1 MFRQNQERLGS
12 AEELAGRM
20 NRPKKHKTR
29 SGKHL
34 HAGVLVRAPDAE
46 REAWEAAAAAAG
58 LDRSGWIR
66 GELNAAAA
74 RQADIDSILTPA
86 QRRARKKGR

>member
-1 MFRQNQERLGS
+1 MTPKPK
-12 AEELAGRM
+12 AGLKDRAD
-20 NRPKKHKTR
+20 REPRAR

-46 REAWEAAAAAAG
+46 REAWDAAAAAAG
-58 LDRSGWIR
+58 LPRAEWIR

-74 RQADIDSILTPA
+74 RQVLPPDLRRPRRSGIL
-86 QRRARKKGR
+86 R